1 MHSRNLLSKN
11 FREYINKS
19 KEVITILKDLCEDRR
34 LLLGMVICTAAS
46 ILLKCICAIIYHKL
60 LHDSRQLQ
68 TTKNKW
74 LRAMLTKYE
83 ASYKIRISIND
94 PDCFV
99 SRHLERYHVF
109 KLSLYTLENTDLFA
123 AALLISTS
131 LLALIQGIAGRQPMR
146 QLLLQILIPL
156 FLLSLIGLSE
166 MLFRIRHKKRCLK
179 LQLLDYLE
187 NTIQSKLENQY
198 LHPELQKAYQNA
210 YFDITSSLEGQDR
223 LDHMVQLEKM
233 NQKERKEKPK
243 STFSKE
249 MRELIDSLVQ
259 EEKLAKDI
267 QQIEQENTATAAT
280 KEKMQLIEEIIKEY
294 L

>member
-1 MHSRNLLSKN
+1 MKNLCG
-11 FREYINKS
+11 
-19 KEVITILKDLCEDRR
+19 DQR
-34 LLLGMVICTAAS
+34 LLLGMVICTAAA
-46 ILLKCICAIIYHKL
+46 ILLKCICAILYRKL
-60 LHDSRQLQ
+60 LHDSQQLQ

-83 ASYKIRISIND
+83 ACYKIRISIND

-99 SRHLERYHVF
+99 SRQLERHQFF
-109 KLSLYTLENTDLFA
+109 KLSLHTLENSDLFA
-123 AALLISTS
+123 ASLLVSTS
-131 LLALIQGIAGRQPMR
+131 LLALIQGVKNGQALQ
-146 QLLLQILIPL
+146 QLLMQILVPL
-156 FLLSLIGLSE
+156 FLLSLIALSE
-166 MLFRIRHKKRCLK
+166 SLFRIRHKKRCLK

-198 LHPELQKAYQNA
+198 LHPDMQKAYQNA
-210 YFDITSSLEGQDR
+210 YFDITSSLDGQDR

-233 NQKERKEKPK
+233 NQKERKESPK
-243 STFSKE
+243 SAFSKE

-267 QQIEQENTATAAT
+267 QQIEQENTATATAAT
-280 KEKMQLIEEIIKEY
+280 GEKMQLIEEIIKEY

>member
-1 MHSRNLLSKN
+1 MYL
-11 FREYINKS
+11 
-19 KEVITILKDLCEDRR
+19 
-34 LLLGMVICTAAS
+34 
-46 ILLKCICAIIYHKL
+46 
-60 LHDSRQLQ
+60 
-68 TTKNKW
+68 
-74 LRAMLTKYE
+74 
-83 ASYKIRISIND
+83 
-94 PDCFV
+94 
-99 SRHLERYHVF
+99 
-109 KLSLYTLENTDLFA
+109 
-123 AALLISTS
+123 
-131 LLALIQGIAGRQPMR
+131 
-146 QLLLQILIPL
+146 
-156 FLLSLIGLSE
+156 
-166 MLFRIRHKKRCLK
+166 RCLK

>member
-1 MHSRNLLSKN
+1 M
-11 FREYINKS
+11 
-19 KEVITILKDLCEDRR
+19 KDLCEDRR

-131 LLALIQGIAGRQPMR
+131 LLADPGNSRQTADETAS
-146 QLLLQILIPL
+146 LTDSYSTL
-156 FLLSLIGLSE
+156 FTV
-166 MLFRIRHKKRCLK
+166 FDRIK
-179 LQLLDYLE
+179 
-187 NTIQSKLENQY
+187 
-198 LHPELQKAYQNA
+198 
-210 YFDITSSLEGQDR
+210 
-223 LDHMVQLEKM
+223 
-233 NQKERKEKPK
+233 
-243 STFSKE
+243 
-249 MRELIDSLVQ
+249 
-259 EEKLAKDI
+259 
-267 QQIEQENTATAAT
+267 
-280 KEKMQLIEEIIKEY
+280 
-294 L
+294 